1 MAPRLPLELVEMI
14 IDDVVAEFDN
24 DDDDD
29 NHDIDNHSSIKA
41 CALVCHSFLP
51 LCRKH
56 IFASVVLNA
65 QEDSRPSSPTS
76 HDFDH
81 LLSNL
86 PHLAVYIRKVDYH
99 ISRDDYY
106 EGKYW
111 LFSLFKKLVKLQKLG
126 LLGIKHSRTLPGY
139 DLNSSRWKSLPE
151 RKIFLFLLSHPN
163 LTRICLEN
171 IWVFLLADLALCVNL
186 KELEI
191 GPGLSCLNNVGDL
204 WRHYPPTPVMLERLV
219 INRGNIEPVQELCI
233 ARRPDGKPM
242 IDFSS
247 LKIITVDVARL
258 ELLKDVFAMCRNLH
272 KIDLGMSFSHLVSS
286 SI

>member
-1 MAPRLPLELVEMI
+1 M
-14 IDDVVAEFDN
+14 
-24 DDDDD
+24 
-29 NHDIDNHSSIKA
+29 
-41 CALVCHSFLP
+41 
-51 LCRKH
+51 
-56 IFASVVLNA
+56 
-65 QEDSRPSSPTS
+65 
-76 HDFDH
+76 
-81 LLSNL
+81 
-86 PHLAVYIRKVDYH
+86 
-99 ISRDDYY
+99 
-106 EGKYW
+106 
-111 LFSLFKKLVKLQKLG
+111 
-126 LLGIKHSRTLPGY
+126 
-139 DLNSSRWKSLPE
+139 
-151 RKIFLFLLSHPN
+151 IFLFLLSHPN

-219 INRGNIEPVQELCI
+219 INRGNIEPGQELCI